1 MAELLLPDDPDED
14 RTVER
19 ELLRL
24 LVDLTVDRL
33 FEVLRTVEDLLTRE
47 FTVSEMVFRIR
58 FEIPDPLL
66 RDSG

>member
-19 ELLRL
+19 EPLRL

-33 FEVLRTVEDLLTRE
+33 LEVLRTVEDLLTCE
-47 FTVSEMVFRIR
+47 FTVFEIVFRMR